1 LEGAPGAICSRG
13 GAMGVDG
20 TPLWRAGA
28 PGQVGSIFVRG
39 GVEKP
44 NSSIMGSGAT
54 GVLGRG

>member
-1 LEGAPGAICSRG
+1 
-13 GAMGVDG
+13 MGVDG

-44 NSSIMGSGAT
+44 KSSIEGSGAT